1 MVPRTVRCCVDG
13 HCSDGRN
20 ADRLEGLLGSYLRKD
35 TKMLKAIIFFVAALI
50 SLQAVA
56 ELKVTS
62 PADAC
67 GLLAGSDLKGRKWVD
82 YGDGTAGCASNYKDI
97 GSGRP
102 LANNLA
108 FYATGMGQSVKQ
120 VKLVMNAN
128 SPASASLAI
137 KQLSQA
143 SASLSTKLLGAPLPA
158 NIKAAIDKGIPKS
171 AVVGSG
177 SVEVVKDVW
186 PTGRGYEIQVIIK

>member
-1 MVPRTVRCCVDG
+1 
-13 HCSDGRN
+13 
-20 ADRLEGLLGSYLRKD
+20 
-35 TKMLKAIIFFVAALI
+35 MLKNIIFFVAAFT

-56 ELKVTS
+56 EVKVTS

-67 GLLAGSDLKGRKWVD
+67 GLLTDIGLKGRKWVD
-82 YGDGTAGCASNYKDI
+82 YGDGTAGCASDYKDI
-97 GSGRP
+97 GAGRP

-108 FYATGMGQSVKQ
+108 FYATGVGQTVKQ

-128 SPASASLAI
+128 NPASASSAI

-143 SASLSTKLLGAPLPA
+143 SEILSTKILGAPLSSD
-158 NIKAAIDKGIPKS
+158 IRAAISKGTPKS
-171 AVVGSG
+171 AVLGSG